1 MVKCQTLKETDTVPI
16 WIWGGMRREGVF
28 RVKGRMEIMSL
39 EIKRRGNGI
48 SDINLKCQWS
58 I

>member
-1 MVKCQTLKETDTVPI
+1 MKCQTSEETDSVPI
-16 WIWGGMRREGVF
+16 WIWGDTRKEGVS

-48 SDINLKCQWS
+48 SDINLKYQ
-58 I
+58 

>member
-1 MVKCQTLKETDTVPI
+1 MMKCQTSEETDTAPI
-16 WIWGGMRREGVF
+16 QLWGDMRREGVS

-48 SDINLKCQWS
+48 SDINLKCQ
-58 I
+58 